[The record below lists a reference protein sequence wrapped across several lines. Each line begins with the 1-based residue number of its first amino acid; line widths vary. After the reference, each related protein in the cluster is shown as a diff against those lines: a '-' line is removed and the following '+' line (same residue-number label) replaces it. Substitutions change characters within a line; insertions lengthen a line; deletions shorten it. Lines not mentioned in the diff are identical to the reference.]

1 MTDSDSQ
8 LPEGVAIV
16 YCEGAFDSP
25 YGKTAHGLV
34 RFTRRYEVAAVID
47 SRLTGRD
54 AAEFLDGTAKGI
66 PLVAG
71 LADAINSTIAQ
82 GRRATHFVVG
92 LAPDG
97 GVLGTSTRAAVTEAI
112 EAGLNVDSGLH
123 QFLSDDEEIQA
134 LADAK
139 GVTLRDVRKPPP
151 RSELHFFCGKIQQ
164 VDCTV
169 VAILGTDSGI
179 GKRTT
184 AWILVQAL
192 ERAGIAA
199 EIVGTGQTA
208 WMQGARYGLVL
219 DSVVNDFVA
228 GEIEHAVWSAWNQQR
243 PRVIVIEGQG
253 SLMHPAYPG
262 GFEILGAARPDA
274 VILQHAP
281 GRREYDGFEGFP
293 LHPVEQQIQ
302 AIELV
307 SGRPVVA
314 VALNHQGLDPT
325 GMEAARTRI
334 AATTGLVVV
343 DPLRDDAGALI
354 HALRPF
360 RSRPR

>member
-1 MTDSDSQ
+1 MTGPGNQFPD
-8 LPEGVAIV
+8 GVAIV
-16 YCEGAFDSP
+16 YCEGTFDSP

-34 RFTRRYEVAAVID
+34 RFTRRYEVTAVID
-47 SRLTGRD
+47 SHLAGRD

-71 LADAINSTIAQ
+71 LADAIDATDAQ
-82 GRRATHFVVG
+82 GQRPTHFVIG

-97 GVLGTSTRAAVTEAI
+97 GMLGASTRAAVMEAI
-112 EAGLNVDSGLH
+112 DAGLSVDSGLH
-123 QFLSDDEEIQA
+123 EFLSDNEEIRA
-134 LADAK
+134 LAGAK

-151 RSELHFFCGKIQQ
+151 RSRLHFFCGKIQQ
-164 VDCTV
+164 VDSTV
-169 VAILGTDSGI
+169 VAMLGTDSAI

-184 AWILVQAL
+184 AWLLVQAL
-192 ERAGIAA
+192 ESAGIGA
-199 EIVGTGQTA
+199 EMVGTGQTA
-208 WMQGARYGLVL
+208 WMQGVRYGMLL

-228 GEIEHAVWSAWNQQR
+228 GEIEHAVWSAWSQQR
-243 PRVIVIEGQG
+243 PRVIVVEGQG

-293 LHPVEQQIQ
+293 LHPIERQIQ
-302 AIELV
+302 AIELI

-314 VALNHQGLDPT
+314 VTLNHEGLDAT
-325 GMEAARTRI
+325 GIKTARTQI
-334 AATTGLVVV
+334 ATTTGLVVV
-343 DPLRDDAGALI
+343 DPLRDGAEPLI
-354 HALRPF
+354 ATLRPF
-360 RSRPR
+360 LRA